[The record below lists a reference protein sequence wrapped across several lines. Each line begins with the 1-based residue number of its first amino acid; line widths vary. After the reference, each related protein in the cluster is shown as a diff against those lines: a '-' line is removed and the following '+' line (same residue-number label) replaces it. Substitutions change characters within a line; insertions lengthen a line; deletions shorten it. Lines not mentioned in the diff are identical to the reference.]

1 MIKKN
6 LPNEDMPDF
15 DDMMNE
21 AEQEIES
28 HDAEDKLDK
37 RLAAL
42 KKLNEQIETSTT
54 NLTNAMLQL
63 EHAFQIYRLFETNAK
78 ATVDGIYQKVD
89 SIKSHADEVA
99 KDLHD
104 RLHVRV
110 TFTDEARTEVASMF
124 ENHRTEV
131 NELHK
136 KNLEEVDNML
146 IAERK
151 KTQKRFKE
159 YDGTYFGHYVQWVFM
174 FFFYIGLFA
183 AFSLIGVWIAKGKG
197 WL

>member
-1 MIKKN
+1 M
-6 LPNEDMPDF
+6 PNEDMPDF

-21 AEQEIES
+21 AQQEIES
-28 HDAEDKLDK
+28 NDAEDKLDT

-42 KKLNEQIETSTT
+42 MKINEQVEKTT
-54 NLTNAMLQL
+54 NNLINAMLQV
-63 EHAFQIYRLFETNAK
+63 EHAFEIYRLFETNAK

-110 TFTDEARTEVASMF
+110 TFTDEAKTEVASMF
-124 ENHRTEV
+124 EEHRTEV

-136 KNLEEVDNML
+136 KNLEEVDKML
-146 IAERK
+146 VEERK

-159 YDGTYFGHYVQWVFM
+159 YDGTYFGHYVQWVFLL
-174 FFFYIGLFA
+174 FFYFGLFA
-183 AFSLIGVWIAKGKG
+183 AFSLVGVWIAKAKG